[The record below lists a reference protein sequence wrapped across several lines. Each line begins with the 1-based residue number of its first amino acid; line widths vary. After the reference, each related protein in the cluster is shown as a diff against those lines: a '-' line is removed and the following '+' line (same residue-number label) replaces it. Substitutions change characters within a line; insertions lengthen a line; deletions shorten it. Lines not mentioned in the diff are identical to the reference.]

1 MTMWN
6 DVDHI
11 ETIFHNIWSD
21 DILGSFLT
29 YLLLRVKLCLPRV
42 RVVAERSVLVVS
54 VQSGTL
60 DRLIRKFK
68 VHMFS

>member
-1 MTMWN
+1 MTLWN

-42 RVVAERSVLVVS
+42 RVVGERSVLVVS
-54 VQSGTL
+54 VVSVQSGT
-60 DRLIRKFK
+60 
-68 VHMFS
+68 

>member
-1 MTMWN
+1 MWN